1 MRHYVKI
8 FYGNFM
14 DTLEKEVNEYTSQI
28 AFSSATAEIRD
39 IQMAQRDHGGITI
52 MVYYVS
58 PYEVQ

>member
-28 AFSSATAEIRD
+28 AFSGATAEIRD

-52 MVYYVS
+52 MVHYTS